1 MKYILLKKSQLTVS
15 AVALFVAVT
24 LAFTASS
31 MISAATKRV
40 LPIYRVDRDDK
51 CISLTFDAAWS
62 ADDTDDII
70 RLLDKY
76 NAKATF
82 FASGRTHSAAG
93 LNARLLFAHHC
104 DKNGPHPPR
113 SGKTSGATTGA
124 ARTGVVWRRTL

>member
-40 LPIYRVDRDDK
+40 LPIYSVDRDDK

-70 RLLDKY
+70 RLLDK
-76 NAKATF
+76 
-82 FASGRTHSAAG
+82 
-93 LNARLLFAHHC
+93 
-104 DKNGPHPPR
+104 
-113 SGKTSGATTGA
+113 
-124 ARTGVVWRRTL
+124 